1 MRQPLGELENSNKNS
16 QEDSTTE
23 QKTEK
28 ETVSEVVVEDAE
40 SVHWKVGDKLDC
52 RDEECGSWAWTE
64 AIVKRITKNDENAG
78 ADLLTYHIKYEHEGE
93 EWQGEGK
100 RVFKVCSRISVFQN

>member
-1 MRQPLGELENSNKNS
+1 MSR
-16 QEDSTTE
+16 
-23 QKTEK
+23 
-28 ETVSEVVVEDAE
+28 VSEVVVEDAE

-100 RVFKVCSRISVFQN
+100 RVFKVCSRISVPDK